1 LHIHWKETVFH
12 QHIIT
17 SGDGPG
23 QVVTSIKDGTSEKI
37 VTLTNKK
44 FTATSEILFNIQAY
58 KQKIN
63 SEIILNSYEH
73 NE

>member
-1 LHIHWKETVFH
+1 
-12 QHIIT
+12 
-17 SGDGPG
+17 
-23 QVVTSIKDGTSEKI
+23 
-37 VTLTNKK
+37 LTNKK